1 MPTIQDLQKAIDE
14 LNVRFPRPD
23 LTLAIGRRYDVHTQ
37 FAEEFPNCEEP
48 GVYALIADDGKEVL
62 RIGKARC
69 LGYRL
74 GSYFRWADREQ
85 RRGIAKHP
93 GYEKVR
99 YIVTVPFPVDRA
111 FEVHSVEG
119 FLLGRL
125 KPGLNSILETFED

>member
-1 MPTIQDLQKAIDE
+1 MPTLQDFQKTIDE
-14 LNVRFPRPD
+14 LNTKFPRPG
-23 LTLAIGRRYDVHTQ
+23 LTLVVGQRYDVHTQ
-37 FAEEFPNCEEP
+37 FAEGFPNCEEP
-48 GVYALIADDGKEVL
+48 GVYALIAEDEIEVL

-85 RRGIAKHP
+85 RRGIAKLP

-99 YIVTVPFPVDRA
+99 YIVTVSVPADRA

-119 FLLGRL
+119 FLLSTL
-125 KPGLNSILETFED
+125 KPSLNSIFESFD